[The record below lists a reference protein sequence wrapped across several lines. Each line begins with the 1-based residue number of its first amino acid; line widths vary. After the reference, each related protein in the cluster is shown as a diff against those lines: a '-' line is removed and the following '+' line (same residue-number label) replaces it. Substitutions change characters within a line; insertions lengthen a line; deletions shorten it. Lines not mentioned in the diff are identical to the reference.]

1 MAGENKRPGK
11 TEWAGRRRPM
21 TRRSGFNASAAVRL
35 RLEQVESIH
44 LRKGDVL
51 TVELVILDVRPGLRI
66 GFGGWFSGA
75 GLDVDVSGPAPID
88 GLTLSDGEPPVWRK
102 FGSQWVAD
110 GSGDFDVEVE
120 FLATQ
125 TTDVAL
131 YELDAGHVA
140 HEAFDTTRPELLTNN
155 WSTAP
160 EGNFY
165 VPETGR
171 LEVFAPDQWRHGEL
185 VNLALKSCNRC
196 GRFLPVNLPPNE
208 RSTLSYSNHCISRAP
223 CRHASFGRIQD
234 DEDLELVHLMH
245 YGFQLECRFCKKFFV
260 NAALNPQR
268 TAGQMKE
275 DAPRRRAFEV
285 LLQHLNQVS
294 QQLAYKNRTGRDLA
308 ADVYERFG
316 GACFKCGQPFGADRE
331 MHLDHTRP
339 LALLWPLDEHATAL
353 CADHNS
359 EKRDRPPAEYYTD
372 SELKELARITRLPLR
387 ELRDPSPN
395 VEAIQL
401 LGANHDWFF
410 DVFIPSGELDKVR
423 EGKATAALLCK
434 ALQKAI
440 DRTPGGPPYDIVE
453 EARKRGIE

>member
-1 MAGENKRPGK
+1 
-11 TEWAGRRRPM
+11 M
-21 TRRSGFNASAAVRL
+21 TRKSGFNASAAVRL
-35 RLEQVESIH
+35 RTEQVESVH
-44 LRKGDVL
+44 LREDEALIVEIVIFDVK
-51 TVELVILDVRPGLRI
+51 PGLRV
-66 GFGGWFSGA
+66 GFGGWFYGER
-75 GLDVDVSGPAPID
+75 LDVDVSGPAPID

-110 GSGDFDVEVE
+110 GSGDFDVTLELV
-120 FLATQ
+120 ATEE
-125 TTDVAL
+125 TDVAL
-131 YELDAGHVA
+131 YGIEAGHVA
-140 HEAFDTTRPELLTNN
+140 HEAFDATRPELLKNN
-155 WSTAP
+155 WSIAP

-165 VPETGR
+165 VPETGGVQILTPER
-171 LEVFAPDQWRHGEL
+171 WKYGARVD
-185 VNLALKSCNRC
+185 LALKSCNRC

-208 RSTLSYSNHCISRAP
+208 RYTLSYSNHCIAKAP

-234 DEDLELVHLMH
+234 DDDPELVHLMH

-275 DAPRRRAFEV
+275 DAARRRAFEV
-285 LLQHLNQVS
+285 LLEQLNEGS
-294 QQLAYKNRTGRDLA
+294 PQLAYKNRTGRDLA
-308 ADVYERFG
+308 ADVYERFD
-316 GACFKCGQPFGADRE
+316 GACFKCKQQFGKDRE

-359 EKRDRPPAEYYTD
+359 EKRDRPPADYYTD
-372 SELKELARITRLPLR
+372 AELMELASITGLTVD

-395 VEAIQL
+395 AEAIDL
-401 LGANHDWFF
+401 LGDNLDWFF
-410 DVFIPSGELDKVR
+410 DEFIPSGELDKVR

-440 DRTPGGPPYDIVE
+440 DRTPGGAPYNIVR
-453 EARKRGIE
+453 EARRRGIE